1 MFPIMKRKY
10 NYFLLSWL
18 IFFGLGFVK
27 AQNVS
32 LYEQFNGRYDFTF
45 IGNTLNPAE
54 NTLQLSPDIL
64 TESSAELNL
73 SPDVTLLKAY
83 LYWAGSGD
91 GDFEVELN
99 GQSISAQRNFGLTRT
114 FNGVDFTYFS
124 AFADITSLIESNG
137 NGTYT
142 FSGLD
147 NTSFLPSHF
156 PRRTNFAG
164 WAIILVYFHPD
175 LALNQINLYDGLQ
188 GVPQELSITLSS
200 LNVID
205 NQAAKIGFL
214 AWEGDVNIAVNET
227 LRINGTVLSNP
238 PLNPANNAFNGTN
251 SVTGNTQL
259 FNMDLDIY
267 DIQNNIEPGDQSA
280 EISLTSGQDFVMINA
295 VITKLNSQV
304 PDAVIAITET
314 NLPCDSRLLSI
325 DFTVTNLETA
335 TNPLPTNTPIAIYVN
350 NVLIAQAQTQ
360 NSLGIGESETF
371 SLTVELPIEITDE
384 FELKLV
390 VDDNGLGESTVN
402 EINEVN
408 NSDITTIRFIFSNQL
423 PDLSPIISC
432 NKGFKVGQFD
442 LIALTA
448 QPFFNAFESYSFH
461 ETEEDAQNGLNPIF
475 ITSVYEVTTPTTL
488 FVRLDESPCPAFTK
502 VELLT
507 ENCPP
512 TVYNF
517 ISANEDGWNDYFFVK
532 GLRNIFLDFK
542 IEIFNRWGKLIW
554 TGNQQTED
562 WRGETTEPIEWNG
575 TISADGTYYYVIH
588 LNDPNYRTPLQGYLY
603 ITR

>member
-1 MFPIMKRKY
+1 MKRKY

-18 IFFGLGFVK
+18 LFFGFGSVK

-32 LYEQFNGRYDFTF
+32 LFEQFNGRYDFTC

-73 SPDVTLLKAY
+73 SLDVTLLKAY

-99 GQSISAQRNFGLTRT
+99 GQPISAQRNFGLTRT

-124 AFADITSLIESNG
+124 AFSDITSFLETNG

-142 FSGLD
+142 LTGLD
-147 NTSFLPSHF
+147 NVSYLPLHF
-156 PRRTNFAG
+156 QRRTNFAG
-164 WAIILVYFHPD
+164 WAIILVYYHPD
-175 LALNQINLYDGLQ
+175 LPLNQINIYDGLQ
-188 GVPQELSITLSS
+188 SVPQEISITLSS

-205 NQAAKIGFL
+205 NQDAKIGFL

-227 LRINGTVLSNP
+227 LRINGTILSNP
-238 PLNPANNAFNGTN
+238 PLNPADNAFNGTN
-251 SVTGNTQL
+251 SISENTQL

-267 DIQNNIEPGDQSA
+267 DIQNNIQPGDQSA

-295 VITKLNSQV
+295 VVTKLNSQV
-304 PDAVIAITET
+304 PDAVIAITNT

-325 DFTVTNLETA
+325 DFTVANLETA

-408 NSDITTIRFIFSNQL
+408 NSDLTTIRLIFSNQL
-423 PDLSPIISC
+423 TDLLPIISC
-432 NKGFKVGQFD
+432 NKGFQVGQFD

-488 FVRLDESPCPAFTK
+488 YIRLDESPCPAFTK

-554 TGNQQTED
+554 TGSQQTED

-588 LNDPNYRTPLQGYLY
+588 LNDPNYRTPLKGYLY

>member
-1 MFPIMKRKY
+1 MKRKY

-18 IFFGLGFVK
+18 IFFGFGSLK

-32 LYEQFNGRYDFTF
+32 LYQQFNGRYDFTF
-45 IGNTLNPAE
+45 VGNTLNPAE
-54 NTLQLSPDIL
+54 NSFQFNPDIL
-64 TESSAELNL
+64 TESSAELDL
-73 SPDVTLLKAY
+73 AADVTLLKAY

-99 GQSISAQRNFGLTRT
+99 GQLISAQRNFGLTRT

-124 AFADITSLIESNG
+124 AFSDITSFIQTNG
-137 NGTYT
+137 NGTYVL
-142 FSGLD
+142 SGLD
-147 NTSFLPSHF
+147 NVSYLPLHF
-156 PRRTNFAG
+156 QRRTNFAG
-164 WAIILVYFHPD
+164 WAIILVYYHPD
-175 LALNQINLYDGLQ
+175 LPLNQINIYDGLQ

-205 NQAAKIGFL
+205 NQDAKIGFL

-238 PLNPANNAFNGTN
+238 PLNPADNAFNGTN
-251 SVTGNTQL
+251 SVTGNTEL

-267 DIQNNIEPGDQSA
+267 DIQNNIQPGDQSA

-304 PDAVIAITET
+304 PDAVIELIQYDISC
-314 NLPCDSRLLSI
+314 NSRII
-325 DFTVTNLETA
+325 DLNFTVTNLETA
-335 TNPLPTNTPIAIYVN
+335 TNPLPSNTPIAIYAN
-350 NVLIAQAQTQ
+350 NILIAQTQTQ

-371 SLTVELPIEITDE
+371 TLTVELPIEIPNE

-390 VDDNGLGESTVN
+390 VDDNGLGISTVN
-402 EINEVN
+402 EINELN
-408 NSDITTIRFIFSNQL
+408 NSDSITINLLVSNEY
-423 PDLSPIISC
+423 PDLSPLLSC
-432 NKGFKVGQFD
+432 NKGFLVGQFD
-442 LIALTA
+442 LIEFTA
-448 QPFFNAFESYSFH
+448 QPFFTAFESYSFH

-475 ITSVYEVTTPTTL
+475 ISGAYEVTTPKTL
-488 FVRLDESPCPAFTK
+488 FVRLNESPCPALTK

-507 ENCPP
+507 KNCPP
-512 TVYNF
+512 IVYNF
-517 ISANEDGWNDYFFVK
+517 ISANEDGWNDFFFIK

-542 IEIFNRWGKLIW
+542 IEIYNRWGKLIW
-554 TGNQQTED
+554 TGNQQTND
-562 WRGETTEPIEWNG
+562 WKGEVTKPIQWNG
-575 TISADGTYYYVIH
+575 TIVPDGTYFYVIH
-588 LNDPNYRTPLQGYLY
+588 LNDPNYPTPLQGYLY

>member
-1 MFPIMKRKY
+1 MKRKY

-18 IFFGLGFVK
+18 IFFGFGSLK

-45 IGNTLNPAE
+45 VGNTLNPVE
-54 NTLQLSPDIL
+54 NTFQLSPDIL
-64 TESSAELNL
+64 SETVAELNL
-73 SPDVTLLKAY
+73 SPDISLLKAY

-99 GQSISAQRNFGLTRT
+99 GQPISSQRNFSLTRT

-124 AFADITSLIESNG
+124 AFADITSFIESNG
-137 NGTYT
+137 NGTYI

-156 PRRTNFAG
+156 TRRTNFAG

-175 LALNQINLYDGLQ
+175 LPLNQINIYDGLQ
-188 GVPQELSITLSS
+188 GVPEELSITLSS

-205 NQAAKIGFL
+205 NQDAKIGFL

-227 LRINGTVLSNP
+227 LRINGTTLSNP

-267 DIQNNIEPGDQSA
+267 DIQNIIEPGDQSA

-295 VITKLNSQV
+295 VVTKLNSQV
-304 PDAVIAITET
+304 PDAVIAITDT
-314 NLPCDSRLLSI
+314 NLTCDSRLISV

-335 TNPLPTNTPIAIYVN
+335 TNPLPSNTPIAIYAN
-350 NVLIAQAQTQ
+350 NVLIAQTQTQ

-371 SLTVELPIEITDE
+371 LLTVELPIEIPDE

-390 VDDNGLGESTVN
+390 VDDNGFGVSTVN
-402 EINEVN
+402 EINEEN
-408 NSDITTIRFIFSNQL
+408 NADASTICFIISNQF

-432 NKGFKVGQFD
+432 NKGFQVGQFD
-442 LIALTA
+442 LIALTN
-448 QPFFNAFESYSFH
+448 QPFFDVFESYSLH
-461 ETEEDAQNGLNPIF
+461 ETEEDAQNGVNPIF
-475 ITSVYEVTTPTTL
+475 ITNAYEVTTPKTL

-517 ISANEDGWNDYFFVK
+517 ISANEDGWNDYFFIK

-575 TISADGTYYYVIH
+575 TISPDGTYYYLIH
-588 LNDPNYRTPLQGYLY
+588 LNDPNYRSPLQGYLY
-603 ITR
+603 INR

>member
-1 MFPIMKRKY
+1 MKRKY

-45 IGNTLNPAE
+45 IGNTLNPVE
-54 NTLQLSPDIL
+54 NTFQLSPDIL
-64 TESSAELNL
+64 TESAAELNL

-124 AFADITSLIESNG
+124 AFADITSFIESNG

-175 LALNQINLYDGLQ
+175 LPLNQINLYDGLQ

-227 LRINGTVLSNP
+227 LRINGSILSNP

-251 SVTGNTQL
+251 SVNGNTEL

-267 DIQNNIEPGDQSA
+267 DIQNNIQPGDQSA

-304 PDAVIAITET
+304 PDAVIAIKET
-314 NLPCDSRLLSI
+314 NLPCDSRLLSF
-325 DFTVTNLETA
+325 DFRVTNLATA

-360 NSLGIGESETF
+360 NSLGIGESVSF
-371 SLTVELPIEITDE
+371 SMTVELPVEIPDE

-432 NKGFKVGQFD
+432 NKGFQVGQFD
-442 LIALTA
+442 LIALTT
-448 QPFFNAFESYSFH
+448 QPFFTAFESYSFH

-475 ITSVYEVTTPTTL
+475 ITSVYEVTTPKTL

-554 TGNQQTED
+554 TGSQQTED

>member
-1 MFPIMKRKY
+1 MKRKY

-18 IFFGLGFVK
+18 IFFGFSSVK

-32 LYEQFNGRYDFTF
+32 LFEQFNGRYDFTC

-73 SPDVTLLKAY
+73 SPDVTLLRAY

-99 GQSISAQRNFGLTRT
+99 GQTISAQRNFGLTRT

-124 AFADITSLIESNG
+124 AFSDITSFIETNG

-142 FSGLD
+142 LTGLD
-147 NTSFLPSHF
+147 NVSYLPLHF
-156 PRRTNFAG
+156 QRRTNFAG
-164 WAIILVYFHPD
+164 WAIILVFYHQD
-175 LALNQINLYDGLQ
+175 LPLNQINIYDGLQ
-188 GVPQELSITLSS
+188 SVPQEISITLSS

-205 NQAAKIGFL
+205 NQDAKIGFL
-214 AWEGDVNIAVNET
+214 AWEGDMNIAVNET

-423 PDLSPIISC
+423 PDLLPIISC
-432 NKGFKVGQFD
+432 NKGFQVGQFD

-488 FVRLDESPCPAFTK
+488 YIRLDESPCPAFTK

-554 TGNQQTED
+554 TGSQQTED